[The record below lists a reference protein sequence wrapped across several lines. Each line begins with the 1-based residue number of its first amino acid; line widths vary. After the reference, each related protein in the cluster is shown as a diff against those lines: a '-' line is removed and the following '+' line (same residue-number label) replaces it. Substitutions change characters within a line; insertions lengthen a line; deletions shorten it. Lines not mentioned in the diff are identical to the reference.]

1 MSEYCQWINGDW
13 SDMITVLQKIKERIE
28 MNKFLK
34 NKFAKCIFVYVIPI
48 IIGGVFS
55 ALGTWDL
62 KNDSLF
68 LVKLILLI
76 VLLLW
81 YVFTSFKYSRFEKD
95 LNEEISQKEEKIDE
109 LLVENEK
116 QKQVSS
122 SFFKE
127 TQKISTLC
135 LDSSNSINEL
145 GKKVLEGK
153 RTLDVWNFTKVATGI
168 CSSIYEVLCCVSSPN
183 DEFTVN
189 ILLDDITATGK
200 KRNYTMIAHKGKFE
214 EYPSKFQEKMVYK
227 EHPNFYATK
236 LFKSGKADIKIL
248 TTKEEVNEKFVYGDE
263 DDHPEYSQY
272 VGIPIVCSGNR
283 MICLLQICA
292 FGNDKI
298 ADTKKGIMDI
308 VKTYILPFAQFALL
322 NYKVEKGF
330 LSSLSVIGKLEGKNN
345 GN

>member
-1 MSEYCQWINGDW
+1 
-13 SDMITVLQKIKERIE
+13 

-34 NKFAKCIFVYVIPI
+34 NKFVKCIFVYVVPI
-48 IIGGVFS
+48 VIGGIFS
-55 ALGTWDL
+55 ALGTWDREG
-62 KNDSLF
+62 DSMF
-68 LVKLILLI
+68 WPKVISLV
-76 VLLLW
+76 VLLGG
-81 YVFTSFKYSRFEKD
+81 YIFTSLRYSKFEKD
-95 LNEEISQKEEKIDE
+95 LNDELLNKETRIDE
-109 LLVENEK
+109 LIRERDK
-116 QKQVSS
+116 QKQINASL
-122 SFFKE
+122 FKE

-145 GKKVLEGK
+145 GKNVLDGK

-168 CSSIYEVLCCVSSPN
+168 CSSVYEVLCCVCSPN

-189 ILLDDITATGK
+189 ILLDDITASGK

-214 EYPSKFQEKMVYK
+214 EYPSKFQEKMVYT

-236 LFKSGKADIKIL
+236 LFKSGKSDIKIL
-248 TTKEEVNEKFVYGDE
+248 TTREEVNERFVYGDD

-292 FGNDKI
+292 FGNNKI
-298 ADTKKGIMDI
+298 ADTKKDIMDI
-308 VKTYILPFAQFALL
+308 VKTYILPFTQFALL

-330 LSSLSVIGKLEGKNN
+330 LSSLSIIGKLEGKNN
-345 GN
+345 GK